1 MEMKD
6 GVICQAGD
14 PSRSD
19 AGGKRE
25 IYLLRTRDLPPEVIA
40 VTFAKTSRS
49 PQSFREIAAELT
61 TEKSAEFHE
70 KWVLGYGHASV
81 AEHAVLHIA
90 LENVS
95 RLAIEALEST
105 RLASY
110 TEKSTRYQI
119 FNAFYLPRRIAQS
132 PFADLYVETCNH
144 LFKTYHSFLE
154 PIRRLIQEWFPRREE
169 ESDRAYAARIHS
181 RYVDVCRYLLPC
193 ATLANVGMTINARS
207 LEHAISKM
215 LSHPL
220 EEVQGIGEE
229 LKAAALQETP
239 TLVKYA
245 SPNPYLM
252 ETQAALKDLARRAE
266 GGRSRGTEEPVRLV
280 EYTPDAEVK
289 VAAALLYRYGS
300 GSYEEA
306 LRYTRALPRSAL
318 EGILQEALCR
328 LRRFDVPLREFEHV
342 TYTFD
347 ILCDQGAYFDL
358 KRHRMTTQSPQRPTV
373 EYGYAIPRAIE
384 EAGLRPAFEDAVER
398 ATEAFRRIS
407 GAFPEEACYL
417 VTNAH
422 NRRFLLT
429 CNLREL
435 YHLVSLRS
443 RSNGHFAYRRIA
455 LRMYELV
462 REVHPVLVRY
472 LPLEQPAPSS
482 EELTAQFF
490 AETCHNPKA
499 TGYAGPRG

>member
-1 MEMKD
+1 MED
-6 GVICQAGD
+6 GFICQVGSV
-14 PSRSD
+14 PGGS

-25 IYLLRTRDLPPEVIA
+25 IYLLKAKELPPEVIA

-49 PQSFREIAAELT
+49 PQSFREIASELT
-61 TEKSAEFHE
+61 SEKSAEFHE

-119 FNAFYLPRRIAQS
+119 FSAFYLPRRIVQS

-144 LFKTYHSFLE
+144 LFATYHSFLD
-154 PIRRLIQEWFPRREE
+154 PLRRLIQEWYPRREG
-169 ESDRAYAARIHS
+169 ESDRAYASRIHS
-181 RYVDVCRYLLPC
+181 RYIDVCRYLLPC
-193 ATLANVGMTINARS
+193 ATLANVGVTINARS
-207 LEHAISKM
+207 LEHMISKM

-220 EEVQGIGEE
+220 EEVRAIGEE
-229 LKAAALQETP
+229 LKTTAAQETP

-245 SPNPYLM
+245 APNPYLI
-252 ETQAALKDLARRAE
+252 ETQAVLKDLARGA
-266 GGRSRGTEEPVRLV
+266 GRQGSMGEEEESVRLV
-280 EYTPDAEVK
+280 DYTPDAEIK
-289 VAAALLYRYGS
+289 LAASLLYRYGG
-300 GSYEEA
+300 GSYPQA
-306 LRYTRALPRSAL
+306 LHYARSLPRHAL
-318 EGILQEALCR
+318 ERILQEALCR
-328 LRRFDVPLREFEHV
+328 LGRFDVPLREFEHI

-358 KRHRMTTQSPQRPTV
+358 KRHRMATQSPQSPTV
-373 EYGYAIPRAIE
+373 ENGYAIPKAIE
-384 EAGLRPAFEDAVER
+384 EAGLRPAFEQSMEM
-398 ATEAFRRIS
+398 ATEAYRRIS
-407 GAFPEEACYL
+407 KTFPEEAAYL

-462 REVHPVLVRY
+462 REVHPLLVRY
-472 LPLEQPAPSS
+472 LPLEQPVPTS

-490 AETCHNPKA
+490 ATTCHIPKS
-499 TGYAGPRG
+499 TEYTSSRS